1 MEAKNLQEIWRES
14 THGGIVVFVRFPE
27 EIDHD
32 VIVRLRRIEGQV
44 RGLQR
49 LVEEGADCSKV
60 VTQLSATKGA
70 LDRVGFKLMAAGMQQ
85 CMTDTDVKARD
96 AKVAELEKLFL
107 KLS

>member
-1 MEAKNLQEIWRES
+1 M
-14 THGGIVVFVRFPE
+14 RFPE

-49 LVEEGADCSKV
+49 LVDEGADCTKI
-60 VTQLSATKGA
+60 VTQLAATKGA
-70 LDRVGFKLMAAGMQQ
+70 LDRVGFKLMASGMRH
-85 CMTDTDVKARD
+85 CVTGDDPENNEAD
-96 AKVAELEKLFL
+96 FSELEKLFL

>member
-1 MEAKNLQEIWRES
+1 M
-14 THGGIVVFVRFPE
+14 RFPE

-49 LVEEGADCSKV
+49 LVDEGADCSKI

-70 LDRVGFKLMAAGMQQ
+70 LDRVGFKMVAAGMQH
-85 CMTDTDVKARD
+85 CLTDNNVAERD

-107 KLS
+107 KLT